1 MRTVLSQNS
10 GRGRVPLRLGASGAG
25 SGWPVTRRRP
35 GAAGCEV
42 TRVGT
47 ALAQPTCPRDLKVG
61 GARGGQLGGGAPRA
75 ALPGRRGTA
84 RAPRGVLTRAA
95 QASSSEPPSA
105 EMPRAANRRPGPPAG
120 QVAAASRPLLLLLL
134 ACCAGTCLGAPI
146 LSQGLR
152 PEQELQ
158 LWNEI
163 DDACSSF
170 LSLDS
175 QPQASNALEELCI
188 TIRRTLPKP
197 QETDEKD
204 NTKRFLFHYSKTRKL
219 GNSNVVLVPHL
230 HERRTKRFRLDF
242 TKGETTQNKDLSQDN
257 ARRIP
262 RSYCKPSSETV
273 FIQATQWKKV
283 RRLHL
288 KWTNNFPQKQQNVD
302 ILFSSQKQSLLN
314 LLYLTIPVL

>member
-1 MRTVLSQNS
+1 MAPGALGKEARTVTVDW
-10 GRGRVPLRLGASGAG
+10 GREGF
-25 SGWPVTRRRP
+25 
-35 GAAGCEV
+35 
-42 TRVGT
+42 
-47 ALAQPTCPRDLKVG
+47 
-61 GARGGQLGGGAPRA
+61 
-75 ALPGRRGTA
+75 PGRR
-84 RAPRGVLTRAA
+84 RGVLGRREKRESIVTSKLENPDPILLEPLGLPYSSGSHSNPCQKGTDLHRFLSLFLPEARGRA
-95 QASSSEPPSA
+95 E
-105 EMPRAANRRPGPPAG
+105 RKC
-120 QVAAASRPLLLLLL
+120 VAAASRPLLLLLL

-219 GNSNVVLVPHL
+219 GNSNVVSSVVHPLLQLVPHL